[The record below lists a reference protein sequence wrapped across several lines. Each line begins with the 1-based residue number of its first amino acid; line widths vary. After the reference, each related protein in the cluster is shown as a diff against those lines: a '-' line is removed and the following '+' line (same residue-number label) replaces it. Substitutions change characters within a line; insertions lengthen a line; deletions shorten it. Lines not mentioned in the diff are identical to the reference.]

1 MLTQGLFLLAF
12 ALATGAIALINNF
25 IKAGS
30 FTRRT
35 NRRESALLDFSDQVR
50 YFTEDSRDNCRNSL
64 IFKKMTGRH
73 APIRIINLILSC
85 YDPHLATY
93 IYAKAPR
100 YVHFQRSELENW
112 QLQEPAI
119 VRNRFLQVML
129 WLMLLNGL
137 VLLGLSGH
145 LLTLLVIGF
154 RAIAPQPSLIRFAL
168 SAVAFLLCIGM
179 IAISYCQYAYREMV
193 FLDLVK
199 TFYEDKPANSRA
211 LIRTV
216 FNGPVVNEPTIT
228 QINGSRLNVNGSRL
242 NGSKLNGS
250 KLNGSKL
257 NGPRFNGSR
266 LNGSKLTRE
275 SGSIS

>member
-12 ALATGAIALINNF
+12 ALTTGAIALVNNF

-35 NRRESALLDFSDQVR
+35 SRKESALLDFSDQVR

-73 APIRIINLILSC
+73 APIRVINLILSC

-112 QLQEPAI
+112 QLQEPRV
-119 VRNRFLQVML
+119 VRNRFLPVML
-129 WLMLLNGL
+129 GLMLLNSL
-137 VLLGLSGH
+137 VLLGLSGY
-145 LLTLLVIGF
+145 LLALLILGF
-154 RAIAPQPSLIRFAL
+154 QAIAPQPALMRFYL
-168 SAVAFLLCIGM
+168 SAMAFLLCVGM
-179 IAISYCQYAYREMV
+179 IAITYCQYAYREIV

-199 TFYEDKPANSRA
+199 TFYADQPATSQT

-216 FNGPVVNEPTIT
+216 FNESATVSAPTTKRI
-228 QINGSRLNVNGSRL
+228 IGSNLSGARSNGSNL
-242 NGSKLNGS
+242 NGSKLI
-250 KLNGSKL
+250 
-257 NGPRFNGSR
+257 
-266 LNGSKLTRE
+266 RE
-275 SGSIS
+275 SGSIN

>member
-1 MLTQGLFLLAF
+1 MLIQGLFLVTF

-35 NRRESALLDFSDQVR
+35 SRRESALLDFSDQVR

-112 QLQEPAI
+112 QLQEPAV
-119 VRNRFLQVML
+119 VRNCFLQVML
-129 WLMLLNGL
+129 WLMLLNGVVLL
-137 VLLGLSGH
+137 VLSGY
-145 LLTLLVIGF
+145 LLTLIVIGLQTSAAQPALLRF
-154 RAIAPQPSLIRFAL
+154 YLSAIAFLI
-168 SAVAFLLCIGM
+168 CIGM
-179 IAISYCQYAYREMV
+179 IAIAYCQYAYVEIV
-193 FLDLVK
+193 FLNLVK
-199 TFYEDKPANSRA
+199 TFYEDKPAANRK
-211 LIRTV
+211 LIRSV
-216 FNGPVVNEPTIT
+216 FNGAKMTKIT
-228 QINGSRLNVNGSRL
+228 
-242 NGSKLNGS
+242 GSKLGESKLSRSVGGSEIGSSEIGGSKIGSSEIGSSEIGGS
-250 KLNGSKL
+250 KLGTL
-257 NGPRFNGSR
+257 
-266 LNGSKLTRE
+266 
-275 SGSIS
+275 